1 MIFLAQLSAFL
12 QLFIHVES
20 FTGQIT
26 LLKVAGVGG
35 VKVARK
41 EYGGEGTID
50 NVPPLWEAISS
61 SLNCLKEE
69 APFVTLRLCPN
80 LSSEIESPGDQ
91 QAPLCTGNAAT

>member
-26 LLKVAGVGG
+26 LLKVAGVGV

-41 EYGGEGTID
+41 EYGGEGTIN
-50 NVPPLWEAISS
+50 NVSFRPTTVGGNFQLPQLPKGRSPLCHPPLV
-61 SLNCLKEE
+61 
-69 APFVTLRLCPN
+69 P
-80 LSSEIESPGDQ
+80 
-91 QAPLCTGNAAT
+91 